1 VVKLCVE
8 HSDDLAA
15 LIVDDG
21 LVLLV
26 PKHRNRKAA
35 DIIRVCLAV
44 QVTHFGEAIKRIFGI
59 CAFAAIEYPTI
70 FRQLEPADD
79 KLNERFKAFQR
90 PNDIGAV
97 RPGTAPVIRGTIS
110 NDFSNWWVCE
120 TNEKAGSGGR
130 RFIKESE

>member
-1 VVKLCVE
+1 VLGEQVIKLCVE
-8 HSDDLAA
+8 HPNDLAA

-26 PKHRNRKAA
+26 PKRRNRKAA

-44 QVTHFGEAIKRIFGI
+44 QVTQFGEAIKRIFGI
-59 CAFAAIEYPTI
+59 CAFAAIEYPAI
-70 FRQLEPADD
+70 FCQLEPADD

-90 PNDIGAV
+90 ANDIRAV

-110 NDFSNWWVCE
+110 DDFSKLV
-120 TNEKAGSGGR
+120 SL
-130 RFIKESE
+130 